1 VIAKNAEQ
9 SLSDQNPMT
18 RLQID
23 KVIVHMSVGE
33 GGQRLIN
40 AEKIIK
46 TLTGRGT
53 VRTEAKKTQPVFGIR
68 KGQAIGCKTTLR
80 GSVADKFLMT
90 ALDIRQYHI
99 SDYQF
104 DENGNMSFGIVE
116 HTDFPGMTYDP
127 EIGIYGMDVTVT
139 FKKSGYRIAKRRVAS
154 RRIPN
159 SHKVKRMEAV
169 AFMTDKYH
177 VVII

>member
-1 VIAKNAEQ
+1 VTDKNGEKP
-9 SLSDQNPMT
+9 LGIQNPMT

-46 TLTGRGT
+46 TLTGRDT
-53 VRTEAKKTQPVFGIR
+53 VRTEAKKTQPAFSIR

-80 GSVADKFLMT
+80 GSVAHRFLML
-90 ALDIRQYHI
+90 ALDIRQNHI

-104 DENGNMSFGIVE
+104 DENGNISFGIVE

-127 EIGIYGMDVTVT
+127 EIGIFGMDVTVT
-139 FKKSGYRIAKRRVAS
+139 FKKSGHRIAKRRVAS

-159 SHKVKRMEAV
+159 NHKVKRMEAI
-169 AFMTDKYH
+169 AFMTNEYN
-177 VVII
+177 VVVA

>member
-1 VIAKNAEQ
+1 VIAKNAEK

-139 FKKSGYRIAKRRVAS
+139 FKKSGYRTAKRRVAS